1 MDKDKDMSSKDE
13 KVTQEEQNAE
23 NLGTEA
29 TSDQHTEAEETKED
43 NKEEN
48 EETEEANHDFSN
60 FTKKQL
66 LQTLKE
72 LLKEEDYIKKDP
84 LVNDI
89 KSHFDDYYGKE
100 KDAALKLFLEE
111 GGTEDGFE
119 YRGDDVDREF
129 FHAFGEFKDRKS
141 KQYKEQERAKEKNA
155 HAKNQILDRLREL
168 VDNEETTSSID
179 TIKEIQKE
187 WKSIG
192 PVPSNQNKNLWASY
206 NALMDRY
213 YDNRSIYFE
222 LKELDRKK
230 NLESKLELCEKAES
244 LASFEDLKDAIK
256 VLNELHEEFKHIGP
270 VPREEQ
276 EQVWQRFKAASD
288 AVYARRKEFYEG
300 QKELLKVNQVE
311 KEKLIAQLEAFKGFK
326 ADRIREWNQK
336 TKEIL
341 EIQKAWEAIGPV
353 PREHGREINK
363 AFWGLFKQFFHHKNQ
378 FFKELDEVRKVNKE
392 KAEKLIEQA
401 DALKDSTDW
410 KDTSN
415 ELINLQKE
423 WKKLGP
429 MPEKVRDDLYHRFKT
444 ACDTFFQ
451 NRRDANKEV
460 TEEFEEN
467 LKKKQAICEQMT
479 KEAKAGEGLSEEMLE
494 THIANYNAI
503 GFVPRKNIKE
513 IAAQFNKAVDVYV
526 EKLGV
531 EGENKEEFLFRLN
544 LNKIQN
550 DPNSARVLNKKEH
563 GIRKQIS
570 DLENNITL
578 WKNNLE
584 FFAASKTADKLKD
597 QFEEKIDKAEQEV
610 DRLKKKLSI
619 IREF

>member
-1 MDKDKDMSSKDE
+1 MSSKDE
-13 KVTQEEQNAE
+13 KVTQEEQQAE
-23 NLGTEA
+23 NLSTEA
-29 TSDQHTEAEETKED
+29 TSNQQTETEEEA
-43 NKEEN
+43 EEN
-48 EETEEANHDFSN
+48 EESDEANNDFSN

-66 LQTLKE
+66 LQTIKE

-89 KSHFDDYYGKE
+89 KSHFDEFYGKE
-100 KDAALKLFLEE
+100 KEAALKQFVEE

-129 FHAFGEFKDRKS
+129 FQAYGEFKDRKS
-141 KQYKEQERAKEKNA
+141 KQYKELEKAKEKNS

-179 TIKEIQKE
+179 SVKEIQKE

-244 LASFEDLKDAIK
+244 LSGIEDLKDAIK

-300 QKELLKVNQVE
+300 QKELLKVNQTQ
-311 KEKLIAQLEAFKGFK
+311 KEKLIEQLSAFKDFK
-326 ADRIREWNQK
+326 AERIRDWNQK

-341 EIQKAWEAIGPV
+341 DIQKAWEAIGPV

-363 AFWGLFKQFFHHKNQ
+363 TFWGLFKQFFHHKNQ

-401 DALKDSTDW
+401 DSLKDSTHW
-410 KDTSN
+410 KETSN
-415 ELINLQKE
+415 ELISLQKE

-429 MPEKVRDDLYHRFKT
+429 MPEKVRDDLYQRFKT

-451 NRRDANKEV
+451 NRRDSNKEV
-460 TEEFEEN
+460 TQEFEEN
-467 LKKKQAICEQMT
+467 LKKKQAICEKMMR
-479 KEAKAGEGLSEEMLE
+479 EAKAGEDLSEEMLE
-494 THIANYNAI
+494 AHIVSFNEI

-513 IAAQFNKAVDVYV
+513 IAAQFNQSVDAYV

-531 EGENKEEFLFRLN
+531 DGESKEEFLFRLN
-544 LNKIQN
+544 LNKIQS